1 MDHAGAAVGPLLATI
16 FLWFAP
22 DQFRVLFALTIIPG
36 ALAVIML
43 VRVPDAGTGRPSQ
56 PARAEPVPAEA
67 RAALPGPLKRYLLI
81 LAVFTLGNSSDAF
94 LLLQM
99 SNGGMPLAGLTL
111 VWSVQHAIKAALST
125 RGGALSDRVGRRTM
139 ILSGWLIY
147 AFVYAGFALSATL
160 AALVA
165 WFLAYSA
172 YAAAVEGS
180 EKALV
185 ADLAPVGLRGTAFG
199 WYAAVQGLG
208 ALGASVTFGAILQRY
223 GAPAAFLTGAS
234 LALGAAGLL
243 LLLVPDDRHRG
254 GDHRG
259 DV

>member
-1 MDHAGAAVGPLLATI
+1 MLAAYAPPGERGRVFGYHWAMDHAGAAVGPLLATI

-160 AALVA
+160 
-165 WFLAYSA
+165 
-172 YAAAVEGS
+172 
-180 EKALV
+180 KALV